1 MFHLT
6 SQLYIYTTCMH
17 IELYYKE
24 LFNCHLCVVLMTESD
39 EYVCTY
45 ISIIINY

>member
-6 SQLYIYTTCMH
+6 SQLYIYTCMH

-24 LFNCHLCVVLMTESD
+24 LFNCHLCVVLMTESA

-45 ISIIINY
+45 IVSVLL